1 MALTFSPQRL
11 MHTQQLLSEEISGK
25 YVDEG
30 GGALKDQDI
39 SLGTLKDDVQSLHD
53 QGWSYVT
60 N

>member
-1 MALTFSPQRL
+1 ML
-11 MHTQQLLSEEISGK
+11 MK
-25 YVDEG
+25 G